1 MLIEKSIRPG
11 RAADIMQARAAG
23 RRVSAW
29 CEEGLVYNNADE
41 YGQRKVERAAYELL
55 DLYFAWGLNQTA
67 DMVDKLGCDARK
79 IIVAGNPRF
88 DLHRPE
94 FRSVFSS
101 KSCRDQESIRAIH
114 PYNNQLCLLQQLHRT

>member
-1 MLIEKSIRPG
+1 MLIEKSIPPG

-55 DLYFAWGLNQTA
+55 DLYFAWG
-67 DMVDKLGCDARK
+67 
-79 IIVAGNPRF
+79 
-88 DLHRPE
+88 
-94 FRSVFSS
+94 
-101 KSCRDQESIRAIH
+101 
-114 PYNNQLCLLQQLHRT
+114 